1 MNAEMTVD
9 LTGAGAA
16 GITIDLTGAGAASV
30 AANFVGSKME
40 SAPIVVVQASVD
52 FPVTTKQIMNQT
64 NKKTLMRSLES
75 EVPDGYRCIGRQN
88 VHLTHVSSSSYYVR
102 SGASANNIIFY
113 ALGVVN
119 ATGESATS
127 PSMPYYFT
135 VNADLICLR
144 NDLEVKEVG

>member
-102 SGASANNIIFY
+102 SGISANNIIFY
-113 ALGVVN
+113 ALGAVN